1 MKKLFIS
8 LCILLSFTAA
18 ASDAADLLGTVRE
31 IALVKD
37 FLETTKSEPLAVR
50 DLGHIYEILARFDR
64 GKGIF
69 YVTKDGQYIMLGA
82 RVFNKEKKNIT
93 ELRMRE
99 AERVDFS
106 KLDVKNAIVYKKGT
120 GAKKLIMVTD
130 VDCPVCRRGH
140 DWLKT
145 QNNFTMYIFLYP
157 LEMHPKARD
166 KSIKVFCSK
175 DPLQSIELAEKDKE
189 IPVKNCD
196 AGAKKLEAHMMFAES
211 LNIGGTPLFVLG
223 DGIVLNGFDQE
234 ALGEFLR

>member
-1 MKKLFIS
+1 MKKLLIF
-8 LCILLSFTAA
+8 LCILLGLAGTVSAGP
-18 ASDAADLLGTVRE
+18 DLLGTVRE

-37 FLETTKSEPLAVR
+37 FLDATKSEPLAVR
-50 DLGHIYEILARFDR
+50 DLGNIYEVLARFDR
-64 GKGIF
+64 SKGIF
-69 YVTKDGQYIMLGA
+69 YVTKDGQHIILGA

-106 KLDVKNAIVYKKGT
+106 KLDIKDAVVYKKGT
-120 GAKKLIMVTD
+120 GAKKLIMITD

-145 QNNFTMYIFLYP
+145 QNNYTMYIFLYP

-175 DPLQSIELAEKDKE
+175 DPLQSIDLAEKDKE

-196 AGAKKLEAHMMFAES
+196 AGAKKLEAHMKFAES
-211 LNIGGTPLFVLG
+211 LNISGTPLFVLG
-223 DGIVLNGFDQE
+223 DGIMLNGFDQE
-234 ALGEFLR
+234 ALQEFLR